1 MKKLGI
7 LMLCTVIIL
16 IIGCGKGD
24 DDAMGGKTK
33 TEYMLDYMK
42 EKYDEEF
49 VVDKFNYE
57 VPTNIG
63 DQWYIH
69 VKDHPEIEAYV
80 VGGQYESDEYVINDN
95 YYHAMNMKA
104 YEEIANEVVGKELD
118 GFHVFVD
125 ENLSKRVSK
134 TINKD
139 SDMSEVF
146 SKDNGMRFRNYIYTS
161 ISSVSIDECEV
172 VVERLLKSYSEKSID
187 ADIVIQIY
195 DEEGFKTLKEDGNAL
210 KSEKHSFVFIRG
222 FYKEDL
228 SLYIRVNNY
237 E

>member
-95 YYHAMNMKA
+95 YYHVMNMKA

-125 ENLSKRVSK
+125 GNLGCRVSK
-134 TINKD
+134 NINKNTKI
-139 SDMSEVF
+139 SEAF
-146 SKDNGMRFRNYIYTS
+146 TKESGISFDTWIYTS
-161 ISSVSIDECEV
+161 TNSVSVDECEAV
-172 VVERLLKSYSEKSID
+172 MEKLLISYSEKNID
-187 ADIVIQIY
+187 ANIYMEIY
-195 DEEGFKTLKEDGNAL
+195 DEEGYQSLRDIGNGLRGDKKELVYMHA
-210 KSEKHSFVFIRG
+210 
-222 FYKEDL
+222 FYKDDL
-228 SLYIRVNNY
+228 SLFIRMKRY